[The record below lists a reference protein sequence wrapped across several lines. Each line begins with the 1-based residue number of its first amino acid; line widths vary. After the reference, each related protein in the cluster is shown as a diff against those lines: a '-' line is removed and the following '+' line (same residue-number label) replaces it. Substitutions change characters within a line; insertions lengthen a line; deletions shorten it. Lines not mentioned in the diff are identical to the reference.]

1 MVAVVAVVVAVVPVV
16 VAVVAVP
23 AVVVAVAVGAA
34 VVLALLELAGQQSDV
49 YIRDIFQVTFFV
61 HDQFGQSLDK
71 LREFWANRML

>member
-34 VVLALLELAGQQSDV
+34 VVLALLELAGQQS
-49 YIRDIFQVTFFV
+49 QPV
-61 HDQFGQSLDK
+61 HTKNISGHHFSYYK
-71 LREFWANRML
+71 LATIA